1 MGERAMSA
9 IRDDLAKAIK
19 TKNLVEI
26 YAKGTNEQFSVGY
39 VLQQDEKFVLV
50 EAINVDGEL
59 DGLVVFRKASLAKV
73 VATSDYLKSI
83 TTIVS
88 LAQQRGYYDIW
99 NTERLV
105 TKFLKKEAEH
115 KHSLL
120 KTMLKLAFKK
130 DQVIQLSGRIKKHG
144 DTYTGFI
151 HSEHKKYLEFNYVDT
166 FDLAKRPQ
174 IAVRYAEIDEASFHS
189 FETFNITAVIESY
202 MPGDFH

>member
-19 TKNLVEI
+19 NKHLVEI
-26 YAKGTNEQFSVGY
+26 YSKGTNEQFSVGY
-39 VLQQDEKFVLV
+39 ILQQDEKFVLV

-73 VATSDYLKSI
+73 VTGTDYLKSMA
-83 TTIVS
+83 TIVS
-88 LAQQRGYYDIW
+88 LAQQRGYFDVW
-99 NTERLV
+99 NTERLAA
-105 TKFLKKEAEH
+105 KFLKKDNQ

-120 KTMLKLAFKK
+120 KTLLKQAFKH

-144 DTYTGFI
+144 DSYTGFI

-166 FDLAKRPQ
+166 FELEKRPQ
-174 IAVRYAEIDEASFHS
+174 IAVRYAEIDEASLHS

>member
-1 MGERAMSA
+1 MSA

-19 TKNLVEI
+19 NNYLVELF
-26 YAKGTNEQFSVGY
+26 AKGTNEQFSVGY
-39 VLQQDEKFVLV
+39 VMQQDDKFVLV

-59 DGLVVFRKASLAKV
+59 DGVVVFRKAAIAKV
-73 VATSDYLKSI
+73 VTGTDYLKSMA
-83 TTIVS
+83 TIVS

-99 NTERLV
+99 NTDRLV
-105 TKFLKKEAEH
+105 TKLLKKDA

-120 KTMLKLAFKK
+120 KQLLKLAFKH

-144 DTYTGFI
+144 DSYTGFI
-151 HSEHKKYLEFNYVDT
+151 HSEHKKYLEFNYVDM
-166 FDLAKRPQ
+166 FDLSERPQ

-189 FETFNITAVIESY
+189 FETFNTTAVIESY

>member
-19 TKNLVEI
+19 NKHLVEI
-26 YAKGTNEQFSVGY
+26 YSKGTNEQFSVGY
-39 VLQQDEKFVLV
+39 ILQQDEKFVLV

-73 VATSDYLKSI
+73 VTGTDYLKSMA
-83 TTIVS
+83 TIVS
-88 LAQQRGYYDIW
+88 LAQQRGYFDIW
-99 NTERLV
+99 NTERLAA
-105 TKFLKKEAEH
+105 KFLKKDNQ

-120 KTMLKLAFKK
+120 KTLLKQAFKR

-144 DTYTGFI
+144 DSYTGFI

-166 FDLAKRPQ
+166 FELEKRPQ
-174 IAVRYAEIDEASFHS
+174 IAVRYAEIDEASWHS

>member
-1 MGERAMSA
+1 MSA

-19 TKNLVEI
+19 SKHLVEI
-26 YAKGTNEQFSVGY
+26 YSKGTNEQFSVGY
-39 VLQQDEKFVLV
+39 IMQQDEKFVLV

-59 DGLVVFRKASLAKV
+59 DGIVVFRKASLAKIV
-73 VATSDYLKSI
+73 TGSDYLKSM

-88 LAQQRGYYDIW
+88 LAQQRGYFDIW

-105 TKFLKKEAEH
+105 TKFLKKEH
-115 KHSLL
+115 HHSLL
-120 KTMLKLAFKK
+120 KALLKLAFKK

-166 FDLAKRPQ
+166 FDLTKRPQ

>member
-1 MGERAMSA
+1 MSA

-19 TKNLVEI
+19 NKHLVEI
-26 YAKGTNEQFSVGY
+26 YSKGTNEQFSVGY
-39 VLQQDEKFVLV
+39 ILQQDEKFVLV

-73 VATSDYLKSI
+73 VTGTDYLKSMA
-83 TTIVS
+83 TIVS
-88 LAQQRGYYDIW
+88 LAQQRGYFDIW
-99 NTERLV
+99 NTERLAA
-105 TKFLKKEAEH
+105 KFLKKDNQ

-120 KTMLKLAFKK
+120 KTLLKQAFKR

-144 DTYTGFI
+144 DSYTGFI

-166 FDLAKRPQ
+166 FELEKRPQ
-174 IAVRYAEIDEASFHS
+174 IAVRYAEIDEASWHS

>member
-19 TKNLVEI
+19 NKHLVEI
-26 YAKGTNEQFSVGY
+26 YSKGTNEQFSVGY
-39 VLQQDEKFVLV
+39 ILQQDEKFVLV

-73 VATSDYLKSI
+73 VTGTDYLKSM

-88 LAQQRGYYDIW
+88 LAQQRGYFDVW
-99 NTERLV
+99 NTERLA
-105 TKFLKKEAEH
+105 TKFLKKDTK

-120 KTMLKLAFKK
+120 KTLLKQAFKH

-144 DTYTGFI
+144 DSYTGFI

-166 FDLAKRPQ
+166 FELEKRPQ
-174 IAVRYAEIDEASFHS
+174 IAVRYAEIDEASLHS

>member
-19 TKNLVEI
+19 NKHLVEI
-26 YAKGTNEQFSVGY
+26 YSKGTNEQFSVGY
-39 VLQQDEKFVLV
+39 ILQQDEKFVLV

-73 VATSDYLKSI
+73 VTGTDYLKSMA
-83 TTIVS
+83 TIVS
-88 LAQQRGYYDIW
+88 LAQQRGYFDVW
-99 NTERLV
+99 NTERLAA
-105 TKFLKKEAEH
+105 KFLKKDNQ

-120 KTMLKLAFKK
+120 KTLLKQAFKR

-144 DTYTGFI
+144 DSYTGFI

-166 FDLAKRPQ
+166 FELEKRPQ
-174 IAVRYAEIDEASFHS
+174 IAVRYAEIDEASWHS

>member
-1 MGERAMSA
+1 MSA

-19 TKNLVEI
+19 NKHLVEI
-26 YAKGTNEQFSVGY
+26 YSKGTNEQFSVGY
-39 VLQQDEKFVLV
+39 ILQQDEKFVLV

-73 VATSDYLKSI
+73 VTGTDYLKSMM
-83 TTIVS
+83 TIVS
-88 LAQQRGYYDIW
+88 LAQQRGYFDVW
-99 NTERLV
+99 NTERLAA
-105 TKFLKKEAEH
+105 KFLKKDNQ

-120 KTMLKLAFKK
+120 KTLLKQAFKR

-144 DTYTGFI
+144 DSYTGFI

-166 FDLAKRPQ
+166 FELEKRPQ
-174 IAVRYAEIDEASFHS
+174 IAVRYAEIDEASLHS

>member
-1 MGERAMSA
+1 MSA

-19 TKNLVEI
+19 NKQLVEI
-26 YAKGTNEQFSVGY
+26 YSKGTNEQFSVGY
-39 VLQQDEKFVLV
+39 VVQQDEKFVLV

-73 VATSDYLKSI
+73 VSGSDYLKSMATII
-83 TTIVS
+83 T
-88 LAQQRGYYDIW
+88 LAQQRGYYDVW
-99 NTERLV
+99 NTDRLV
-105 TKFLKKEAEH
+105 TKFLKKQG

-120 KTMLKLAFKK
+120 KTLLKLAFRH

-144 DTYTGFI
+144 DSYTGFI
-151 HSEHKKYLEFNYVDT
+151 HSEHKQYLEFNYVDM
-166 FDLAKRPQ
+166 FDLAQRPQ

-189 FETFNITAVIESY
+189 FETFNATAVIESF

>member
-19 TKNLVEI
+19 NKHLVEI
-26 YAKGTNEQFSVGY
+26 YSKGTNEQFSVGY
-39 VLQQDEKFVLV
+39 ILQQDEKFVLV

-73 VATSDYLKSI
+73 VTGTDYLKSMM
-83 TTIVS
+83 TIVS
-88 LAQQRGYYDIW
+88 LAQQRGYFDVW
-99 NTERLV
+99 NTERLAA
-105 TKFLKKEAEH
+105 KFLKKDNQ

-120 KTMLKLAFKK
+120 KTLLKQAFKR

-144 DTYTGFI
+144 DSYTGFI

-166 FDLAKRPQ
+166 FELEKRPQ
-174 IAVRYAEIDEASFHS
+174 IAVRYAEIDEASLHS